1 MVKTRSGKQYD
12 TTQMLLEKK
21 VSDIKKEKE
30 KLEKDLQVM
39 EERFNKAK
47 ENYVNVLGLLVN
59 RVANHRILTLC
70 IEKMKEDSRDCAGG
84 PCEERECCVCYETS
98 NMNVVCKN
106 GHSMCITCLSKMNWT
121 NRNHTD
127 FMDSTRCPCC
137 RANFVERERD
147 IVFELAGISFGNTQV
162 RIS

>member
-1 MVKTRSGKQYD
+1 MS
-12 TTQMLLEKK
+12 
-21 VSDIKKEKE
+21 
-30 KLEKDLQVM
+30 
-39 EERFNKAK
+39 
-47 ENYVNVLGLLVN
+47 VLGLLVN
-59 RVANHRILTLC
+59 RVANHRLLTLC
-70 IEKMKEDSRDCAGG
+70 IENEKDLVIVLVVH
-84 PCEERECCVCYETS
+84 EERECCVCYETS